1 MAVVKP
7 QRKPLRLTDYD
18 YSAPGAYFLTLCA
31 KDKKPL
37 FGQVVGGGD
46 LDAPQML
53 LSANGLIVQKYLQKM
68 ALYRQTKIEQYV
80 VMPNHIHIVLSVT
93 QGCGSSKSPT
103 PTNAAVPQFV
113 SVLKRLCNREA
124 GISLWQRGYH
134 DRIIRNEREGRK
146 IGEYVQN
153 NPQKWQQDCF
163 YI

>member
-53 LSANGLIVQKYLQKM
+53 LSANGLIVQKYLQKW
-68 ALYRQTKIEQYV
+68 R
-80 VMPNHIHIVLSVT
+80 
-93 QGCGSSKSPT
+93 C
-103 PTNAAVPQFV
+103 
-113 SVLKRLCNREA
+113 
-124 GISLWQRGYH
+124 
-134 DRIIRNEREGRK
+134 
-146 IGEYVQN
+146 IGK
-153 NPQKWQQDCF
+153 PR
-163 YI
+163 